1 MGGNLLN
8 VFFIFQEE
16 IVEDIDLANL
26 LSSFIK
32 SVTSSDAFFAQCQS
46 LTALWWIDFWLRN
59 EREFERETKSKYITT
74 PVPKRTSPVGFVAT
88 FSIGVHMSWCSPS
101 NWVNHLDE
109 NWNKWMNVMR
119 LLLLVLWF
127 EECCGFSEDYWWN
140 LDPVLTAKGLKG
152 QKKALCS
159 LMPSTGGRCNYA
171 EPSGFRFRWRRAQ
184 YGISQKNILDVK
196 AVWMNAGGE
205 NNEMKKAND
214 GRRRR

>member
-1 MGGNLLN
+1 MSKSYGPLVDRLLVTKWKRIWKRNKIQVYHNSSTEKN
-8 VFFIFQEE
+8 VPSWICCYFFNWRPHVLVFSIE
-16 IVEDIDLANL
+16 
-26 LSSFIK
+26 LSQPLGRK
-32 SVTSSDAFFAQCQS
+32 LKQM
-46 LTALWWIDFWLRN
+46 N
-59 EREFERETKSKYITT
+59 ECNAT
-74 PVPKRTSPVGFVAT
+74 VVAGFVIWGMLRI
-88 FSIGVHMSWCSPS
+88 F
-101 NWVNHLDE
+101 
-109 NWNKWMNVMR
+109 R
-119 LLLLVLWF
+119 
-127 EECCGFSEDYWWN
+127 N

-205 NNEMKKAND
+205 NNETKKAND